1 MRCALMRFAPYL
13 VWLCAGSALLAC
25 SSSTV
30 TTDAIVRPEL
40 LSVSPNDFLGA
51 VPCRPDFTTGTT
63 PGAGGEGGDNGDA
76 GATVATPTAPVA
88 KSYVAT
94 VRDVTLLDPK
104 NPAAGTVDFN
114 LMSSP
119 PTPCSQPV
127 TFSFIVAYHTYDA
140 HVDAYTENASEL
152 TPFALG
158 SPSLV
163 DGAGNRVEP
172 RWSADCTSYPPS
184 PAAGGSG
191 GADSGGAAGAVNDPG
206 VPVYDG
212 YTQTPHNCGSGLK

>member
-1 MRCALMRFAPYL
+1 MRCALMRFAPYFL
-13 VWLCAGSALLAC
+13 WLCAGSALLAC

-30 TTDAIVRPEL
+30 TTDAIVRPQL
-40 LSVSPNDFLGA
+40 LSVSPDDFLGT
-51 VPCRPDFTTGTT
+51 VPCRPDFNT
-63 PGAGGEGGDNGDA
+63 GAGGEGGDSNDA
-76 GATVATPTAPVA
+76 SALAATTTLAA

-94 VRDVTLLDPK
+94 VRDVTLLDP
-104 NPAAGTVDFN
+104 NNIDAGTVDFD

-127 TFSFIVAYHTYDA
+127 TFSFVIAYHTYSA

-163 DGAGNRVEP
+163 DGAGNRVAP
-172 RWSADCTSYPPS
+172 RWSADCTGYPPS
-184 PAAGGSG
+184 PAAGGGSG
-191 GADSGGAAGAVNDPG
+191 GTANTDYVPG
-206 VPVYDG
+206 VPVYDTL
-212 YTQTPHNCGSGLK
+212 TQTPHNCGSGLK